1 MRVMGV
7 HTTNI
12 LSHKE
17 PGQND
22 AILAKMEADM
32 QRAATMA
39 VIVPVIENVRAKAS
53 YYGSD
58 NREVGAT
65 TGLRDMLRSK
75 NELSVAEGLLLKL
88 EEMRSREGLSGPVAT
103 DVQRPHESELQ
114 KTARNIRDQLEGWLS
129 REGYG
134 EADMLAQPQRDLLE
148 SILDKEML
156 ALAFDKHLNP
166 GKPWEM
172 GEKDVWKALDELFA
186 QLDPVSID
194 FLLRI
199 FEERSEKHYKNAQ
212 TAIHEV
218 DRFGHGNV
226 SGMTSTHG
234 PRLYSGDAEKLPI
247 DFLPLFEV
255 AKCFDNV
262 INSRSTSL
270 SDSLSMNEGDFV
282 KHVSRVRHVRAA
294 RVDGSAGFK
303 DLKRKAQGLVRQVND
318 FSKKMDVLKDT
329 LPPPGK
335 FSFGS
340 AMKNWA
346 KAYEALLASVDDP
359 LKFVLDHNKK
369 TPEESAKSYFDK
381 MSTTLFLTKS
391 MAEQLLNA
399 VDAIK
404 KLEAKD
410 LKHNYF
416 DEMALSRGNE
426 LMLKRLMKAQT
437 KKQFDGYVAYWLTLD
452 AYGSE
457 RGDTEI
463 KPDINAVDKIS
474 RMGRNALPLIY
485 QCLQNE
491 DPSVSDI
498 GGGLGWY
505 KIVQK
510 IFDAAAGRSRVPALP
525 EKASNQEIKAL
536 LLDYLQRDY
545 GPKDTSKK

>member
-1 MRVMGV
+1 M
-7 HTTNI
+7 TNI

-17 PGQND
+17 PQQNE
-22 AILAKMEADM
+22 AVLARMEADM

-65 TGLRDMLRSK
+65 TGLRDMLRAK
-75 NELSVAEGLLLKL
+75 KELSVTEGLLLRL
-88 EEMRSREGLSGPVAT
+88 EEMRDRQGLNSPVVT
-103 DVQRPHESELQ
+103 DVQRPHENELL
-114 KTARNIRDQLEGWLS
+114 KTARNIRDQLERWLS

-134 EADMLAQPQRDLLE
+134 EADLLTQPQRDLLE
-148 SILDKEML
+148 SILEKEMVV
-156 ALAFDKHLNP
+156 LAFDSHLNP

-172 GEKDVWKALDELFA
+172 GEKDVWKTLDELFA

-194 FLLRI
+194 FLLRV
-199 FEERSEKHYKNAQ
+199 FEQRSESHYKNAHS
-212 TAIHEV
+212 AVHEV
-218 DRFGHGNV
+218 DRFGHDTV
-226 SGMTSTHG
+226 SMMTSTHS
-234 PRLYSGDAEKLPI
+234 PRFYSGDTERLPG

-255 AKCFDNV
+255 AQCFENV
-262 INSRSTSL
+262 ISSRSTSL
-270 SDSLSMNEGDFV
+270 SDSLSMNEEAFMT
-282 KHVSRVRHVRAA
+282 HVSRVRGVRAA

-303 DLKRKAQGLVRQVND
+303 DLKRKARGLMRQVNE
-318 FSKKMDVLKDT
+318 FSPKMDALKDT

-335 FSFGS
+335 FSFSPAMRNWDKEYETLVGS
-340 AMKNWA
+340 A
-346 KAYEALLASVDDP
+346 EEP
-359 LKFVLDHNKK
+359 LRFVLDHNKK
-369 TPEESAKSYFDK
+369 TPEESWKDYFSR
-381 MSTTLFLTKS
+381 MNTRLFLTKS
-391 MAEQLLNA
+391 MTEQLFNG
-399 VDAIK
+399 VDAMK
-404 KLEAKD
+404 KLDERN
-410 LKHNYF
+410 LKLNYF

-457 RGDTEI
+457 RGDKEV

-491 DPSVSDI
+491 DLNVSEI

-505 KIVQK
+505 QIVQK
-510 IFDAAAGRSRVPALP
+510 IFKASAGRSRVPALP
-525 EKASNQEIKAL
+525 EKASNQDVKAL

-545 GPKDTSKK
+545 APKEKAKKE